1 MSLFTHGHNCI
12 VDSDGDCLVIAELIE
27 SVRFPLCFSQNNRYR
42 MVLNSRDLCRILATG
57 YIFIFSGVFP
67 LISPY
72 RTTLAYPFLIFSAV
86 SACRATVAT
95 NEFSEGCGPQR
106 RVASIWSVD
115 HSRSKFSGKPSVA

>member
-12 VDSDGDCLVIAELIE
+12 VDSDGACLVISELIE

-72 RTTLAYPFLIFSAV
+72 RTTLAYPFLIFSEGL
-86 SACRATVAT
+86 ACRTAMEAD
-95 NEFSEGCGPQR
+95 EFFEGCGPRR
-106 RVASIWSVD
+106 RVASMLSVN
-115 HSRSKFSGKPSVA
+115 